1 MTADTTQRDASP
13 AVAQDDPLALEKQ
26 VCFALVVAGRS
37 VLGVYRPILEEFGLT
52 HPQYLV
58 MLALWERSPRTAKEL
73 SSLLQLDPG
82 TLSPM
87 LKRLAAA
94 GLVTRGRNATDER
107 RLDVDLTVAGRA
119 LRERALSVPP
129 AVMQR
134 LDMSEPQLRELHSA
148 LTSVIAAAGA
158 ADGGV
163 R

>member
-1 MTADTTQRDASP
+1 MAAPTETIE
-13 AVAQDDPLALEKQ
+13 DPLALEKQ

-58 MLALWERSPRTAKEL
+58 MLALWEQSPRSAKEL
-73 SSLLQLDPG
+73 SSLLQLDPA

-87 LKRLAAA
+87 LKRLDAA
-94 GLVTRGRNATDER
+94 GLITRGRNTADER
-107 RLDVDLTVAGRA
+107 RLDIDLTATGLA
-119 LRERALSVPP
+119 LRERALDVPP

-134 LDMSEPQLRELHSA
+134 LGMSQEQLHELHGA
-148 LTSVIAAAGA
+148 LTAVIAAAGA
-158 ADGGV
+158 TEGA

>member
-1 MTADTTQRDASP
+1 MAGPTQTIE
-13 AVAQDDPLALEKQ
+13 DPLALEKQ

-58 MLALWERSPRTAKEL
+58 MLALWEQSPRSAKEL
-73 SSLLQLDPG
+73 SALLQLDPA

-87 LKRLAAA
+87 LKRLDAA
-94 GLVTRGRNATDER
+94 GLITRGRNTSDER
-107 RLDVDLTVAGRA
+107 RLDIDLTATGLA
-119 LRERALSVPP
+119 LRERALDVPP

-134 LDMSEPQLRELHSA
+134 LGMSQEQLHELHGA
-148 LTSVIAAAGA
+148 LTAVIAAAGA
-158 ADGGV
+158 TDGA

>member
-1 MTADTTQRDASP
+1 MTADTATRE
-13 AVAQDDPLALEKQ
+13 DPLALEKQ

-58 MLALWERSPRTAKEL
+58 MLALWEQSPRSAKEL

-94 GLVTRGRNATDER
+94 GLITRGRNTTDER
-107 RLDVDLTVAGRA
+107 RLDIELTDTGRS
-119 LRERALSVPP
+119 LRDRALSVPP
-129 AVMQR
+129 TVMQR
-134 LDMSEPQLRELHSA
+134 LGMSEEQLRDLHAA
-148 LTSVIAAAGA
+148 LTAVITAANTTEEL
-158 ADGGV
+158 

>member
-1 MTADTTQRDASP
+1 MTAAAETRE
-13 AVAQDDPLALEKQ
+13 DPLALEKQ

-58 MLALWERSPRTAKEL
+58 MLALWESSPRSPTEL

-94 GLVTRGRNATDER
+94 GLVTRSRNSADER
-107 RLDVDLTVAGRA
+107 RLDVDLTERGRGLRDRA
-119 LRERALSVPP
+119 LAVPG

-134 LDMSEPQLRELHSA
+134 LGMDEPRLRELHAA
-148 LTSVIAAAGA
+148 LTAVIAAATPTADSTASTESGA
-158 ADGGV
+158 